1 MRLAF
6 LISAHTDPLHLDRLI
21 KSLPEESDFF
31 IHVDAK
37 SDLKI
42 FEDRIRDDR
51 VKFVLPRINVTWGSI
66 KQVEYQMVLIKSA
79 LESQNNYDYFVSMSG
94 LDYPVWSNNKITNYF
109 TTNKG
114 KEYIQG
120 ICMTNQGKDARLYR
134 QYRLLSQKPWAMGS
148 LGSKFRVALRH
159 IISFAGIVKPLT
171 FKADGKEYQLYKGSS
186 WWAITPDLAEYALKT
201 WNSNS
206 QYVRYF
212 KTSFGPDE
220 TFIQT
225 LAFNSS
231 FADRCILTKGNMPDF
246 DNLTPLTYIYYHPI
260 IKILNEEDYD
270 TIINSGKMFCRKTI
284 TGKSDKLLN
293 LIDKFRELHP
303 LNE

>member
-1 MRLAF
+1 M
-6 LISAHTDPLHLDRLI
+6 
-21 KSLPEESDFF
+21 
-31 IHVDAK
+31 
-37 SDLKI
+37 
-42 FEDRIRDDR
+42 
-51 VKFVLPRINVTWGSI
+51 G
-66 KQVEYQMVLIKSA
+66 Y
-79 LESQNNYDYFVSMSG
+79 YSG
-94 LDYPVWSNNKITNYF
+94 F
-109 TTNKG
+109 G
-114 KEYIQG
+114 Q
-120 ICMTNQGKDARLYR
+120 IC
-134 QYRLLSQKPWAMGS
+134 
-148 LGSKFRVALRH
+148 
-159 IISFAGIVKPLT
+159 
-171 FKADGKEYQLYKGSS
+171 
-186 WWAITPDLAEYALKT
+186 
-201 WNSNS
+201 
-206 QYVRYF
+206 F

-270 TIINSGKMFCRKTI
+270 TIINSEKMFCRKTI